1 VFGFLLAL
9 APGAGRARTM
19 TGAALVGL
27 AVLFRLQAGLFA
39 IGLLGVL
46 LARRRFAR
54 AVDALIVLAVC
65 ALVLGWLDHVMYADT
80 RFVEYDGWFRSAI
93 VYIEVNFIE
102 GRASEWGVSPWHYY
116 FTTLFKAAPLA
127 VLVAGALSLV
137 ALVRAPGLWLATAL
151 FVAAHVLIPHK
162 ELRFILPAVPLWCA
176 LVGIGISTLP
186 WREVRQVAVALV
198 VGLAVISGL
207 HSRALTFGQVG
218 QYPDRPH
225 ASAYDDAGEINRLL
239 LVAHDRPELCG
250 IRIDATLLE
259 WTGGYAYLHRD
270 VPYVPRDDAPVE
282 SGRVNYVIARVD
294 QAPPGEIIAADRD
307 AVLVRVRDEPC
318 AH

>member
-1 VFGFLLAL
+1 MI
-9 APGAGRARTM
+9 GAG
-19 TGAALVGL
+19 LVGL

-39 IGLLGVL
+39 IGLVGVL
-46 LARRRFAR
+46 LWRRRVAR
-54 AVDALIVLAVC
+54 AADALVVLAGC
-65 ALVLGWLDHVMYADT
+65 ALALGWLDHVMYADT

-93 VYIEVNFIE
+93 VYVEVNFME

-127 VLVAGALSLV
+127 VLAAGALSLV

-151 FVAAHVLIPHK
+151 FVGAHALVPHK

-176 LVGIGISTLP
+176 LVGIGISSLP

-207 HSRALTFGQVG
+207 HYRELTFGQVG
-218 QYPDRPH
+218 QYPDRPQV
-225 ASAYDDAGEINRLL
+225 SAYDDAGEINRLL
-239 LVAHDRPELCG
+239 LIAHDRPELCG

-259 WTGGYAYLHRD
+259 WTGGYAYLHRH
-270 VPYVPRDDAPVE
+270 VPYLSSDDAPLD

-294 QAPPGEIIAADRD
+294 QAPPGLVVATDRD
-307 AVLVRVRDEPC
+307 AVLVKVRDEPC
-318 AH
+318 VR